1 MLRTPGAGED
11 TKRVKHQNGL
21 EGKLLGR
28 RILER
33 NFFKDATQ
41 TQRCNIEESERKIL
55 LSQLKTQRSKYCC
68 GHSSSKKG
76 DILEKR
82 MQKKE

>member
-21 EGKLLGR
+21 EGSREQAGSKTFL
-28 RILER
+28 
-33 NFFKDATQ
+33 ATQ
-41 TQRCNIEESERKIL
+41 TQRCNIEEGERKVL
-55 LSQLKTQRSKYCC
+55 LSKSKTERSKYCC

-76 DILEKR
+76 DTR
-82 MQKKE
+82 NS